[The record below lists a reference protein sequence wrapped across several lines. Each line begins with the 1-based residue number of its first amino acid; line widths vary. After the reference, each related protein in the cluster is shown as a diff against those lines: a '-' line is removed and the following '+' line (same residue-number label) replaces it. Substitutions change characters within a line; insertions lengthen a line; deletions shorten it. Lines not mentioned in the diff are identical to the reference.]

1 MTEPIRILHFA
12 DVHIGVENYGKT
24 DTQSGLSTRVVDFL
38 RRMDAMIEYAREH
51 DVDLTIFAGD
61 AFKTRTPNPT
71 FQREFAWRVRDL
83 AELAPLVLLV
93 GNHDLPPTIMK
104 ASSIE
109 IYQTLAVP
117 NVWVADDYEAQQIET
132 KRGPLMVAAAPYP
145 IRSRLLAEANTA
157 GMTIAETDILLQE
170 TLAGLIEN
178 LAQQVDQYDMP
189 RLLTGHFT
197 VSGAVVG
204 SERSIMLGRDVAVMV
219 SALADP
225 RWDYVA
231 LGHIHKHQ
239 NLTRTRTDAP
249 PVVYS
254 GSLERIDFGEEG
266 DTKGFCWVGLERG
279 AAQWDFIKTD
289 ARPFVT
295 LRADLKE
302 SANPTQDMLRKI
314 RGHDLKGAVV
324 RLLIELTPH
333 NEAKLN
339 EVMLRDA
346 LRQAEVYHLAG
357 IRKDVERPE
366 RTRLGSNPEGLTQA
380 QLLERYLMSK
390 QVGEK
395 RRTELLK
402 LAETIFLSGSEQ
414 GEPV

>member
-24 DTQSGLSTRVVDFL
+24 DPRSGLSSRVVDFL
-38 RRMDAMIEYAREH
+38 RRMDAMIEHARQNE
-51 DVDLTIFAGD
+51 VDLTIFAGD

-109 IYQTLAVP
+109 IYDTLAVP
-117 NVWVADDYEAQQIET
+117 NVWVADDYEVQQIET
-132 KRGPLMVAAAPYP
+132 RRGPVMVAAAPYP
-145 IRSRLLAEANTA
+145 IRSRLLADANTA

-170 TLAGLIEN
+170 TLANIIEN
-178 LAQQVDQYDMP
+178 LAQQVDQHDMP
-189 RLLTGHFT
+189 RVLTGHFT

-204 SERSIMLGRDVAVMV
+204 SERSIMLGRDVAVML
-219 SALADP
+219 SARADP

-239 NLTRTRTDAP
+239 NLTRARTDAP

-266 DTKGFCWVGLERG
+266 DTKGFCWVELKRG
-279 AAQWDFIKTD
+279 AAKWHFCECD

-295 LRADLKE
+295 IRADLKE
-302 SANPTQDMLRKI
+302 SADPTQDLLRKI
-314 RGHDLKGAVV
+314 RKHTLKDAVV
-324 RLLIELTPH
+324 RLLVELAPE
-333 NEAKLN
+333 NETRLN
-339 EVMLRDA
+339 ESTIRDA
-346 LRQAEVYHLAG
+346 LRQADVYHVAG

-366 RTRLGSNPEGLTQA
+366 RARLGANPEGLTQA
-380 QLLERYLMSK
+380 ELLERYLLSR
-390 QVGEK
+390 QVGED
-395 RRTELLK
+395 RRAELLR
-402 LAETIFLSGSEQ
+402 LAEGIFQTEVQLDIT
-414 GEPV
+414 